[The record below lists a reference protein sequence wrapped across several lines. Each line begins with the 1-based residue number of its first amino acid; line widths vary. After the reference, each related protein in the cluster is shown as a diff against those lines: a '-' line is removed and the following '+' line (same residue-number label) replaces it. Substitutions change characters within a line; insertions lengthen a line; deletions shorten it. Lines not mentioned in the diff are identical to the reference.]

1 MKNTTC
7 LLLIAALTLPSSGH
21 AFAAGAGGSETPLF
35 LTGVLLV
42 LILAILFFILVVPE
56 ETRERMAATMRKLR
70 VLFIRGTEEREME
83 FDHDFDGIREL
94 DNRIPPW
101 FTLLFLGTAV
111 FGAGYLLDYHV
122 FGTSRLM
129 AAEYQ
134 EEMAV
139 AAIQRRIAL
148 ANEGTIDEATLSP
161 LTDSPAIG
169 RGEEQYKKFC
179 VSCHGMRGEGL
190 VGPNLTDDYWI
201 HGGGIKNVFSTIKMG
216 VPAKG
221 MISWQLV
228 FTPKQIQE
236 IGSYVLTL
244 HGTNP
249 PNGKKSE
256 GDRYVEKAQTVAA
269 ADSARP
275 AR

>member
-1 MKNTTC
+1 MA
-7 LLLIAALTLPSSGH
+7 LIAGFTLIFSGQTL
-21 AFAAGAGGSETPLF
+21 AAGAGGAETPLL

-42 LILAILFFILVVPE
+42 LVLAALFFILVLPE
-56 ETRERMAATMRKLR
+56 ETREHMAGTFRRLR

-101 FTLLFLGTAV
+101 FTLLFLGTIV
-111 FGAGYLLDYHV
+111 FGAAYLLDYHV

-139 AAIQRRIAL
+139 AAIQRRVAL
-148 ANEGTIDEATLSP
+148 ANEGTIDEATLAP
-161 LTDSPAIG
+161 LTEGAALG
-169 RGEEQYKKFC
+169 RGEDLYKKYC
-179 VSCHGMRGEGL
+179 VSCHGGRGEGL

-201 HGGGIKNVFSTIKMG
+201 HGGGVKNIFTTVKMG

-236 IGSYVLTL
+236 IASYVLTL
-244 HGTNP
+244 HGTDP
-249 PNGKKSE
+249 PNAKKPE
-256 GDRYVEKAQTVAA
+256 GDRYVEKTQTVAA
-269 ADSARP
+269 VDSARP
-275 AR
+275 GK